1 MGSVKSG
8 GEEEAGVGL
17 GLQTQPQLIAWQGI
31 WIPRCECADNQARFG
46 WPDDIAYISH
56 VKSASRP
63 RRTTQPMVQVI
74 CLSGFWSAFQIQ
86 LLLELGL
93 WSDAVQ
99 VGTVSSWIDMQCG
112 ASTLTA
118 QHWVILYWVQG
129 RQPSNPQVSPP

>member
-1 MGSVKSG
+1 
-8 GEEEAGVGL
+8 
-17 GLQTQPQLIAWQGI
+17 
-31 WIPRCECADNQARFG
+31 
-46 WPDDIAYISH
+46 
-56 VKSASRP
+56 
-63 RRTTQPMVQVI
+63 MVQVI